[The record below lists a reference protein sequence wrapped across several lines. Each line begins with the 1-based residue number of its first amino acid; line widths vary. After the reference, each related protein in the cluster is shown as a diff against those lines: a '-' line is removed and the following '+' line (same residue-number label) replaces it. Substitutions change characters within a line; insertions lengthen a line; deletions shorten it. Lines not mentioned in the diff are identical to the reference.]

1 MKRTNKLLALIMSI
15 AMIIGV
21 MSVITPFPV
30 SAAKGVDIYLDEL
43 SMSSYVF
50 HSGTG
55 YSWTDQNTGKVYN
68 TPWIGERFESPGNR
82 PVAGSTT
89 IDSLHTIGGHEPMQG
104 AVAHSDFTWDISAF
118 AANGDVPFSAKVG
131 KAGATTNAE
140 YIVLIDGEQVWT
152 SGNVTAADGLISVT
166 GVTIPQGAQTLTL
179 RADRG
184 EDDNWAAGEYHW
196 VDAKITLPAGST
208 VNRMSLTPGEFSFS
222 GNGGATNYFIGCHND
237 SADGSALANFYD
249 NSLNTW
255 RYFTTKTLISGH
267 QNHSSVNGGDAFVS
281 WDVSGFGGGYFTV
294 AACGNAGDSRFLEQ
308 FKILID
314 GEEAAASEVMA
325 ASAGLWRGTVAVP
338 ADAQTLKVV
347 VNNGGDEHTCG
358 DFTVADPI
366 FVEVPSDE
374 VAPTYLYLDELS
386 MSSYIFHSGTGYSWT
401 DQNTGKVYNV
411 PWIGERFEAPGNR
424 PVAGSTTIDSL
435 HTIGGHEPMQGA
447 VAHSDFTWDIS
458 AFAANGAV
466 PFSAKV
472 GKAAAATNAEY
483 IVLIDGEQVWTSG
496 NVTAADGLISVT
508 GVTIPQGAQTIT
520 LRADR
525 GEDDNW
531 AAGEYHWVDAKL
543 TLPAGST
550 VTRMETVPFSFLG
563 LGGAADYKIGQHYD
577 ANTGDAN
584 FWNVSLNAWNK
595 FTSKKVISG
604 HQTSANDGNAYVKW
618 DVSDFDE
625 GYFTVAVANNWGD
638 TRFDGIFSIIIDGET
653 KVESELMKG
662 SDGLWRGTAAVPAD
676 AQELKVNLNMG
687 SDDITCGAFSV
698 ADPIFVECDMPEA
711 PAALPSVTA
720 SISDAAGDDK
730 IDHLYL
736 NAAIS
741 ASETRQVGI
750 IFSDSKASCEAGAK
764 PLFIRV
770 AEEGHGKSANGFIQS
785 GCYGSHIILAEH
797 LGGEEGDSVIA
808 VYWQDMPK
816 DIGTLYARTFAKNSD
831 GTYDYG
837 AIATIV
843 LEDGASVLPIK

>member
-43 SMSSYVF
+43 SMSSYIF

-55 YSWTDQNTGKVYN
+55 YSWTDSSTGKVYN
-68 TPWIGERFESPGNR
+68 TPWIGERFEAPGSR

-166 GVTIPQGAQTLTL
+166 GVTIPQGAQTITL

-184 EDDNWAAGEYHW
+184 EDDDWAAGEYHW
-196 VDAKITLPAGST
+196 VDAKLTLPAGST
-208 VNRMSLTPGEFSFS
+208 VTRMETVPFSFS
-222 GNGGATNYFIGCHND
+222 GNENKYWVGEKQGGGAV
-237 SADGSALANFYD
+237 ADFRD
-249 NSLNTW
+249 VSLNTW
-255 RYFTTKTLISGH
+255 RYFTTKNLISGH

-281 WDVSGFGGGYFTV
+281 WDISEYGAGYFTV
-294 AACGNAGDSRFLEQ
+294 TACNNTAYDLVNQHFFGQ
-308 FKILID
+308 FKILVD
-314 GEEAAASEVMA
+314 GVEQTASTVMEVTD
-325 ASAGLWRGTVAVP
+325 GLWKGTVAVP
-338 ADAQTLKVV
+338 ADAQTIKVV
-347 VNNGGDEHTCG
+347 INNGGDEHTCG
-358 DFTVADPI
+358 AFTVADPI

-374 VAPTYLYLDELS
+374 IAPTYLYLDELS

-401 DQNTGKVYNV
+401 DSSTGKVYNT
-411 PWIGERFEAPGNR
+411 PWIGERFEAPGSR

-435 HTIGGHEPMQGA
+435 HTIGGHEPMQGQ

-458 AFAANGAV
+458 AFTMNGAV

-472 GKAAAATNAEY
+472 GKAGATTNAEY

-508 GVTIPQGAQTIT
+508 GVTIPQGAQTLT

-563 LGGAADYKIGQHYD
+563 LGGAADYKIGQHYSSD
-577 ANTGDAN
+577 YGDAN

-653 KVESELMKG
+653 KVESGLMKG
-662 SDGLWRGTAAVPAD
+662 SDGLWRGTVAVPAD
-676 AQELKVNLNMG
+676 AQELKVNINMG
-687 SDDITCGAFSV
+687 SDNVTCGAFSV

-711 PAALPSVTA
+711 PAALPAITA
-720 SISDAAGDDK
+720 SISDSAADDGK

-785 GCYGSHIILAEH
+785 GCYGSHVITAAN
-797 LGGEEGDSVIA
+797 LGGDGGDSVIA
-808 VYWQDMPK
+808 VYWQDLPTAL
-816 DIGTLYARTFAKNSD
+816 GTIYARTFAKNSD
-831 GTYDYG
+831 GT
-837 AIATIV
+837 
-843 LEDGASVLPIK
+843 